1 MILNLLIQEGIE
13 GRVDGGYL
21 PGGVGELQAINLVRV
36 MVVEADYERAAQV
49 IKDWEAIEV
58 DKEERSRNRS
68 SNGVSIFLIGLVIG
82 GGLIYWAYNSP
93 VTEDGIDMNG
103 DGVLDEKWL
112 YKDNR
117 ITKSEVDRNFDGKVA
132 ADETRQLVQ
141 LPEMMQQHMMSNMRD
156 HLVAIN
162 EILINM
168 ANGELDKAA
177 EVAESRL
184 GMSSLES
191 HGASY
196 MAKFMPAGMR
206 QAGTSMHRA
215 ASRFAL
221 KAQEGEPLPAYNALS
236 EVTSAC
242 IACHSGYRIR

>member
-1 MILNLLIQEGIE
+1 VGVRRKEITQLSKRIHIIAPIL
-13 GRVDGGYL
+13 
-21 PGGVGELQAINLVRV
+21 LVF
-36 MVVEADYERAAQV
+36 A
-49 IKDWEAIEV
+49 
-58 DKEERSRNRS
+58 
-68 SNGVSIFLIGLVIG
+68 SNTSI
-82 GGLIYWAYNSP
+82 
-93 VTEDGIDMNG
+93 
-103 DGVLDEKWL
+103 
-112 YKDNR
+112 
-117 ITKSEVDRNFDGKVA
+117 
-132 ADETRQLVQ
+132 ADENSRQLVE

-168 ANGELDKAA
+168 ANGQLDQAA

-191 HGASY
+191 HGANH
-196 MAKFMPAGMR
+196 MAKFMPEGMR

-221 KAQEGEPLPAYNALS
+221 KAQEEEVLPAYTALS

-242 IACHSGYRIR
+242 VACHSGYRIR